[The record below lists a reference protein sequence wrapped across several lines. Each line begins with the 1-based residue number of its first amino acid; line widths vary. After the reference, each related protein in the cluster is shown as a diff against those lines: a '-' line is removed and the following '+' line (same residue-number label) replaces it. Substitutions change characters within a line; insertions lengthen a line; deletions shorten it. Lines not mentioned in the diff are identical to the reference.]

1 MSCQMYATKRSTT
14 KQSHFRH
21 TSCKCLATKLWT
33 TFDSCRNGIFREEL
47 EWFVKV
53 SLTWKCSACNRI
65 QHKDG
70 GTGKCVRYFDF
81 VLWNFVQMEEEWNLY
96 PIWYGTLWANITWQF
111 HLDCPMSRAE
121 KVNFTIGHA
130 KNIAVKWTL
139 ENMFGMYRNKGFS
152 VQDDGKKVKPWIK

>member
-1 MSCQMYATKRSTT
+1 MITHDPLWVWSFHRIHSNVHNKTGSIT

-21 TSCKCLATKLWT
+21 TSHKCLATKLAK
-33 TFDSCRNGIFREEL
+33 TFDSRRNGVFFCKEL
-47 EWFVKV
+47 EWFAKV

-70 GTGKCVRYFDF
+70 GIGKCVWYLDF
-81 VLWNFVQMEEEWNLY
+81 LLWNFLQMQEEWNLY
-96 PIWYGTLWANITWQF
+96 PIWHRILWAMITWQF

-130 KNIAVKWTL
+130 KNIAVKWT
-139 ENMFGMYRNKGFS
+139 
-152 VQDDGKKVKPWIK
+152 